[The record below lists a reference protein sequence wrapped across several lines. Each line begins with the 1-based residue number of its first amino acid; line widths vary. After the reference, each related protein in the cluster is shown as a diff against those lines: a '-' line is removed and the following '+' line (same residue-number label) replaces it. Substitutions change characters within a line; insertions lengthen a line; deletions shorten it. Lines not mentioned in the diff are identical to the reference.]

1 MKNGRQSASEMEMT
15 SLDGIVGFHMRKATL
30 RAQSSFATAAGKKLM
45 TGQYSVMAIIHEN
58 PGRTQSAIAEAAGL
72 DRSSLVP
79 ILNKFE
85 KDGLILRAAV
95 AGDKRAYAVRLT
107 EKGEAEL
114 EALEEKVKE
123 IEAKVIAGL
132 GAEDHARLIEL
143 LKKFHDII

>member
-1 MKNGRQSASEMEMT
+1 MT

-30 RAQSSFATAAGKKLM
+30 RA
-45 TGQYSVMAIIHEN
+45 
-58 PGRTQSAIAEAAGL
+58 QSAIAEAAGL